1 MVTKSRRRRAAE
13 LEAERAAAEHGSNL
27 EDGEEPSRSARKRE
41 SHELRDLGVELV
53 GLRPERLASI
63 DLPGFL
69 LDAVEE
75 ARRLRSF
82 GAQRRQAQY
91 IGKLMRRLDD
101 EALAAIRK
109 ALDAIRQ

>member
-13 LEAERAAAEHGSNL
+13 LEAEQAAAEHGSNL

-53 GLRPERLASI
+53 QLRSERLAALA
-63 DLPGFL
+63 LPSPL
-69 LDAVEE
+69 AEAVAE

-91 IGKLMRRLDD
+91 IGKLIRRLDE
-101 EALAAIRK
+101 EAVAAIRK
-109 ALDAIRQ
+109 AVDAARQ